1 MGWLLQW
8 VILFHVIIL
17 LFFSLVQSI
26 IFLLCILLSIAYFTL
41 FERKILSYSQS
52 RVGPNKTGGFG
63 LLQPVFDGVKLMG
76 KERFVTAQSGL
87 ILFFVAPLSLFP
99 FILESWVLPTDFY
112 TLNESTYLVLFL
124 LGLLAL
130 SVLGLLLSG
139 IISASK
145 FGYLGGMRASSQR
158 VRYEIS
164 LSLVLF
170 SLQALSESFQWSSF
184 TIAMFLFPLW
194 FISIVAE
201 VSRAPL
207 DFREGESELI
217 SGFNVEFGSSLF
229 ILIFLREYGIVLSF
243 SFLTSVLFFGGR
255 VILAGILSLSILLL
269 RASFPR
275 FRYDYLIG
283 LCWLVILPLSI
294 IILCIVFIVKDYGVL
309 SSLGG

>member
-1 MGWLLQW
+1 M
-8 VILFHVIIL
+8 
-17 LFFSLVQSI
+17 QSI

-76 KERFVTAQSGL
+76 KERFITAQSGL

-99 FILESWVLPTDFY
+99 FILESWILPTDFY
-112 TLNESTYLVLFL
+112 TLNESTFLALFL

-145 FGYLGGMRASSQR
+145 FGYLGGIRAGSQR
-158 VRYEIS
+158 VSYEIS

-170 SLQALSESFQWSSF
+170 SLQALSERFQWSSF

-217 SGFNVEFGSSLF
+217 SGFNVEFGRSLF
-229 ILIFLREYGIVLSF
+229 ILIFLREYGMVLSF

-255 VILAGILSLSILLL
+255 VLFAGLLSLSILLL

-283 LCWLVILPLSI
+283 LC
-294 IILCIVFIVKDYGVL
+294 
-309 SSLGG
+309 

>member
-1 MGWLLQW
+1 
-8 VILFHVIIL
+8 
-17 LFFSLVQSI
+17 
-26 IFLLCILLSIAYFTL
+26 
-41 FERKILSYSQS
+41 
-52 RVGPNKTGGFG
+52 
-63 LLQPVFDGVKLMG
+63 MG
-76 KERFVTAQSGL
+76 KERFITAQSGL

-99 FILESWVLPTDFY
+99 FILESWILPTDFY
-112 TLNESTYLVLFL
+112 TLNESTFLALFL

-130 SVLGLLLSG
+130 SVLGLLMSG

-145 FGYLGGMRASSQR
+145 FGYLGGIRASSQR

-201 VSRAPL
+201 VRRAPL

-255 VILAGILSLSILLL
+255 VMLAGMLSLSILLL

-294 IILCIVFIVKDYGVL
+294 IILCVVFIVKD
-309 SSLGG
+309 

>member
-1 MGWLLQW
+1 
-8 VILFHVIIL
+8 
-17 LFFSLVQSI
+17 
-26 IFLLCILLSIAYFTL
+26 
-41 FERKILSYSQS
+41 
-52 RVGPNKTGGFG
+52 
-63 LLQPVFDGVKLMG
+63 
-76 KERFVTAQSGL
+76 
-87 ILFFVAPLSLFP
+87 VAPLSLFP
-99 FILESWVLPTDFY
+99 IILESWILPTDFY

-145 FGYLGGMRASSQR
+145 FGYLGGIRASSQR

-184 TIAMFLFPLW
+184 TIAIFLFPLW

-201 VSRAPL
+201 VRRAPL
-207 DFREGESELI
+207 DFSEGESELI

-255 VILAGILSLSILLL
+255 VMLAGILSLSILLL

-294 IILCIVFIVKDYGVL
+294 IILCIVFIVKDCGVL
-309 SSLGG
+309 SGLGGCSRVKLLFNVILGGCMWECLAHKCNHPHEKVPQPNPHTTKIQIRTLKTPTQGRYLRRGIIILYIEII